1 MASKAIGFLNFKF
14 GADLSGFERAMNK
27 AQKKLKKFGTQL
39 QKTGKN
45 MTMGLTLPIV
55 GVGIASAKMS
65 MSFDK
70 SMTKVITLVGIAE
83 DEVNQMRKSVLL
95 LSDKTGIAAVEMAEG
110 LFFLTSA
117 GLRGA
122 NALETLEQVA
132 KATASGLGDMESLS
146 KVAAAAQ
153 NAYGVETLTASE
165 ALDTFGGMVKTGMF
179 EANELSQ
186 VLGGQMG
193 LASSLGISMEELGAF
208 IATYTKTTGDATS
221 ATTGLEGVMMSFAK
235 ITPKQEKALG
245 KINMTVEQLRD
256 SLSEQGLQKTL
267 IMMASK
273 FKNAGVDLS
282 EFFSKSSSL
291 KGVLGVLGNQTE
303 TYIDILGD
311 LEGATFNVNDAFD
324 TTSNMA
330 GFQMTKSFNQL
341 KNAGIEM
348 GDALAPVI
356 LLISE
361 KIQKLAEWFRGLSD
375 SQKSNV
381 VKWGLI
387 LAAIG
392 PVLIIIGKMSVGIG
406 SLIGAFKGL
415 GKFIM
420 ANPYL
425 ALAAAV
431 AVTVIAFTDLL
442 GNLWGVNKAQQAV
455 NDVNETALMAI
466 SDQKTEV
473 ALLTAILKDENST
486 LEEKETALQ
495 NLNSIAPEYYGKLNA
510 AKLDVQALDIATQ
523 NYTASILQQA
533 KAEAAKGKLM
543 ELNKQLLDLELGPL
557 NKKNEFYILFKK
569 ELDDQVAAVMEM
581 VVANEKLKKTPIVDK
596 TDIENVVEETEEVKA
611 LNAEIERLNKLNEKL
626 KKTPI
631 VDTKDIE
638 KEATAMEKLQSVL
651 NGYKSDLQDLI
662 LLEDE
667 SAEGKKKI
675 GDAAKLVTDA
685 QDKLNIAQEEFKRLT
700 TETKAEDP
708 VGMWEELENAV
719 SAAETALQNTLASGE
734 DSTKA
739 LEDLEAA
746 QDKLNSKTEE
756 YLNLTKEG
764 KTTLETWT
772 DQMEKFEDITST
784 VLGNVLGVVDAFN
797 KKMRIKAENENKIK
811 TEAIDLNYE
820 TQKLA
825 IENSLMDE
833 EGKAKALEDLET
845 TTQDAKIALEEET
858 EGELAKIKKRA
869 AIRDKAMAMADV
881 IMTTAGAVMKAVA
894 ASPITIGM
902 PWSGLIAAAGAV
914 QLSVIASTPLPLA
927 EGGLVTGPVT
937 ALIGEGVG
945 TTASNPEVVSPL
957 DKLRQF
963 MSGDKIEVVGKLIGN
978 DIYLSNRKTEF
989 NRTRT
994 V

>member
-1 MASKAIGFLNFKF
+1 MTSKAIGFLNFKF

-95 LSDKTGIAAVEMAEG
+95 LSDKTGIAAVDMAEG

-153 NAYGVETLTASE
+153 NAYGVETLTAAE
-165 ALDTFGGMVKTGMF
+165 ALDIFGGMVKSGMF

-193 LASSLGISMEELGAF
+193 LAATLGISMEELGAF

-235 ITPKQEKALG
+235 ITPKQEKALF

-267 IMMASK
+267 VMMASK

-324 TTSNMA
+324 TTSEMA

-348 GDALAPVI
+348 GDALAPII
-356 LLISE
+356 LFISE
-361 KIQKLAEWFRGLSD
+361 KIQKLAEWFSGLSKE
-375 SQKSNV
+375 QKSNV

-415 GKFIM
+415 AKFIM

-442 GNLWGVNKAQQAV
+442 GNLWGVSKAQQAV
-455 NDVNETALMAI
+455 NDINATALMAI

-473 ALLTAILKDENST
+473 ALLTTILKDENST
-486 LEEKETALQ
+486 LEDKEIALQ
-495 NLNSIAPEYYGKLNA
+495 KLNDIAPEYYGKLNA
-510 AKLDVQALDIATQ
+510 AKIDVQALDIATQ

-533 KAEAAKGKLM
+533 KAEAARTKLM
-543 ELNKQLLDLELGPL
+543 ELNKQLLEHELNPIYVAGADVTS
-557 NKKNEFYILFKK
+557 LFT
-569 ELDDQVAAVMEM
+569 DQIQEQIDAVMEM
-581 VVANEKLKKTPIVDK
+581 VVANEKLKETPIVDK
-596 TDIENVVEETEEVKA
+596 KDIENVVEETEEVKV
-611 LNAEIERLNKLNEKL
+611 LNGEIERLTKSNKKL
-626 KKTPI
+626 RSQLSNTNKGVKEVGEEYNSVALSIDKYNKTLE
-631 VDTKDIE
+631 V
-638 KEATAMEKLQSVL
+638 ATAKNWDDVFPTGKVNEFAGALGILGDELAIFFGTNIEEMEAGIASVVT
-651 NGYKSDLQDLI
+651 
-662 LLEDE
+662 
-667 SAEGKKKI
+667 KI
-675 GDAAKLVTDA
+675 GDNLA
-685 QDKLNIAQEEFKRLT
+685 QGAESFKEYGETVKQIAREEI
-700 TETKAEDP
+700 
-708 VGMWEELENAV
+708 G
-719 SAAETALQNTLASGE
+719 ALIS
-734 DSTKA
+734 
-739 LEDLEAA
+739 
-746 QDKLNSKTEE
+746 
-756 YLNLTKEG
+756 
-764 KTTLETWT
+764 
-772 DQMEKFEDITST
+772 
-784 VLGNVLGVVDAFN
+784 
-797 KKMRIKAENENKIK
+797 
-811 TEAIDLNYE
+811 
-820 TQKLA
+820 
-825 IENSLMDE
+825 
-833 EGKAKALEDLET
+833 
-845 TTQDAKIALEEET
+845 
-858 EGELAKIKKRA
+858 
-869 AIRDKAMAMADV
+869 
-881 IMTTAGAVMKAVA
+881 
-894 ASPITIGM
+894 IG
-902 PWSGLIAAAGAV
+902 IAAAIKNAMEGMAAFPGSAFLIPIIAGAAAG
-914 QLSVIASTPLPLA
+914 LARTAFNSLIPEFA
-927 EGGLVTGPVT
+927 EGGLVTGPTT
-937 ALIGEGVG
+937 ALIGEGSG
-945 TTASNPEVVSPL
+945 TSISNPEVVAPL
-957 DKLRQF
+957 NKLKQYMGGGSNVTVTGRL
-963 MSGDKIEVVGKLIGN
+963 VGN
-978 DIYLSNRKTEF
+978 DIYLSNERTKF
-989 NRTRT
+989 NRNRT